1 VAFHEVL
8 AALRARWFL
17 VVAALLCAAL
27 AGVFVLRAVPLYQA
41 TAAVVLVPPKART
54 TPNTLAS
61 TTPSIAAAGQAVDD
75 ILLSP
80 VEATALRAQGVVDT
94 YTIVPRNNGTTE
106 TPSYEVPSEQ
116 ITVTGKDPNAVLNE
130 ASALMTDYTAR
141 LRSMQTQTGVAVT
154 SQITDGVLA
163 PPTVVRLRG
172 SRSRGAVGIGLL
184 GLGAGVALAV
194 RFRPGRRGN
203 DDYPVQSEEPEDIDA
218 VVV

>member
-1 VAFHEVL
+1 MAFHELL

-17 VVAALLCAAL
+17 VVGALLCAAL
-27 AGVFVLRAVPLYQA
+27 AGVVVLHGKPLYQA

-80 VEATALRAQGVVDT
+80 AESAALRAQGVLDS

-116 ITVTGKDPNAVLNE
+116 ITVTGEDPNAVLNE
-130 ASALMTDYTAR
+130 TSTLMTDYAAR
-141 LRSMQTQTGVAVT
+141 LRSMQTQTGVAVI

-163 PPTVVRLRG
+163 PPTVVRLHG

-194 RFRPGRRGN
+194 RFRPGRI
-203 DDYPVQSEEPEDIDA
+203 QSEEVEDRDA